1 MYKALTALV
10 VVTLMIVGCATESGG
25 RAGRQSP
32 APGWYGDIQVG
43 IEGGDESEGVVANV
57 TTSRLTAE
65 RARSSV
71 TLRGKLPTGTY
82 PWFIHTGTCEDGSDG
97 PILGRPEDYPMLKPD
112 REGYHT
118 ATANLEI
125 PLDPNGS
132 YYIAIHN
139 AEEVSPMTTIV
150 ACGEL
155 ERRGS

>member
-1 MYKALTALV
+1 MYRALTALV
-10 VVTLMIVGCATESGG
+10 VVTVMVAGCATESGG
-25 RAGRQSP
+25 RAGRTSP

-43 IEGGDESEGVVANV
+43 MEGGDESESVVANV
-57 TTSRLTAE
+57 TTTRLTDE

-71 TLRGKLPTGTY
+71 TLRGKLPAGTY
-82 PWFIHTGTCEDGSDG
+82 PWFIHTGTCEDGSEG
-97 PILGRPEDYPMLKPD
+97 PILGRPEDYQMLTPD
-112 REGYHT
+112 AEGYHT
-118 ATANLEI
+118 ATANLEV
-125 PLDPNGS
+125 PLDLDGS